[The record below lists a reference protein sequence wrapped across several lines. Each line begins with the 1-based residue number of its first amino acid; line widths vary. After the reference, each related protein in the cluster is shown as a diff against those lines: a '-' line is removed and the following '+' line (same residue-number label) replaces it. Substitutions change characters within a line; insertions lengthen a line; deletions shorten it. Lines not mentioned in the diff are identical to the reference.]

1 MSNKDKQE
9 LHITKQKKNISHLV
23 AFFPK
28 WFGVYNKV
36 AQNLSGK
43 GLKTA
48 FGKEYT
54 YQTVYQS
61 VNGRWYDPNIHQALA
76 ELRIEFIDQQKR
88 IKELES
94 VAAEVL
100 D

>member
-1 MSNKDKQE
+1 MNCNKDKQE
-9 LHITKQKKNISHLV
+9 LQITKQKNNISHLV

-36 AQNLSGK
+36 ASKLSES

-76 ELRIEFIDQQKR
+76 ELRIEFLEQQKK
-88 IKELES
+88 IQALES
-94 VAAEVL
+94 VEV
-100 D
+100 